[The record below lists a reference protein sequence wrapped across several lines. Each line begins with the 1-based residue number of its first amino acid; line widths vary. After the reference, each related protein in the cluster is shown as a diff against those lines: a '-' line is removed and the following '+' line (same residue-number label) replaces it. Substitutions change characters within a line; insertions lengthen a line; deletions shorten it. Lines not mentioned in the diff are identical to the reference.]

1 MNTIVIPTTQN
12 IELEYPIAN
21 VSDRILATLLDW
33 LVLLA
38 YWLLLYVLLD
48 ITAFPPFLP
57 VYEDIISPVDQL
69 AYLPILFYPLLM
81 EVFFNGQS
89 LGKYALKIRV
99 VRLDGQPPTTS
110 DFVTRWMFRI
120 LDIIIIPVFPG
131 AIAMLAVTVSKKGQ
145 RLGDLAAHT
154 TVIKLKLVTHFAD
167 TIFVDTQE
175 TYEVK
180 FPEISRLSD
189 RDVSIL
195 KEVLDA
201 GLRSNNPDL
210 LLKLS
215 NKVKEVAGIESRL
228 SPREFLQTVLADY
241 NHVFGHEAVNRQKR
255 KNEKRF

>member
-21 VSDRILATLLDW
+21 LGDRILATLLDW

-38 YWLLLYVLLD
+38 YWLLLNTIFDLLPWPPFMGSPMRD
-48 ITAFPPFLP
+48 YITAT
-57 VYEDIISPVDQL
+57 DRL
-69 AYLPILFYPLLM
+69 AYLPIMLYPLLM
-81 EVFFNGQS
+81 ELFFNGQS

-99 VRLDGQPPTTS
+99 VRLDGQPPSTADYFS
-110 DFVTRWMFRI
+110 RWMFRI
-120 LDIIIIPVFPG
+120 IDIILLPFIPGIVAIIS
-131 AIAMLAVTVSKKGQ
+131 IAVSKNGQ
-145 RLGDLAAHT
+145 RLGDIVAHT

-167 TIFVDTQE
+167 TIFVDTAE
-175 TYEVK
+175 SHEVK

-215 NKVKEVAGIESRL
+215 DKVKAVAGIESSL
-228 SPREFLQTVLADY
+228 SPHDFLQTVLADY
-241 NHVFGHEAVNRQKR
+241 NHVFGHDAVRSK
-255 KNEKRF
+255 K

>member
-21 VSDRILATLLDW
+21 IGDRILSTLLDW
-33 LVLLA
+33 LVMLA
-38 YWLLLYVLLD
+38 YWLLLYLILD

-57 VYEDIISPVDQL
+57 VYQDLISPVDQL
-69 AYLPILFYPLLM
+69 AYLPILFYPLAM
-81 EVFFNGQS
+81 EIFFNGQS
-89 LGKYALKIRV
+89 LGKYVLKIRV
-99 VRLDGQPPTTS
+99 VRLDGQPPTIS
-110 DFVTRWMFRI
+110 DYITRWMFRI
-120 LDIIIIPVFPG
+120 LDIIIIPVLPG
-131 AIAMLAVTVSKKGQ
+131 TIAVIAIASSRNGQ
-145 RLGDLAAHT
+145 RLGDLAANT

-167 TIFVDTQE
+167 TIFVDTEE

-201 GLRSNNPDL
+201 GLRSKNPDL

-215 NKVKEVAGIESRL
+215 NKVKEVASIESKL

-241 NHVFGHEAVNRQKR
+241 NHVFGHEAVKR
-255 KNEKRF
+255 RK

>member
-21 VSDRILATLLDW
+21 VGDRILATLLDW
-33 LVLLA
+33 LVMSA
-38 YWLLLYVLLD
+38 YWGLLYLIFE
-48 ITAFPPFLP
+48 ITAFPPFLTP
-57 VYEDIISPVDQL
+57 LFPQLVTPVDQL
-69 AYLPILFYPLLM
+69 AYLPILVYPLVSEILLS
-81 EVFFNGQS
+81 GQS
-89 LGKYALKIRV
+89 LGKIALKIRV
-99 VRLDGQPPTTS
+99 VRLDGQPPDIS
-110 DFVTRWMFRI
+110 DYFTRWLFRI
-120 LDIIIIPVFPG
+120 LDIIIIPAIPG
-131 AIAMLAVTVSKKGQ
+131 IIAIISTAVTKNGQ

-167 TIFVDTQE
+167 TIFVDTHD
-175 TYEVK
+175 TYQVQ

-241 NHVFGHEAVNRQKR
+241 NHIFGLEAVNRR
-255 KNEKRF
+255 KGG

>member
-21 VSDRILATLLDW
+21 IGDRILATLLDW
-33 LVLLA
+33 LVLLS
-38 YWLLLYVLLD
+38 YWLLLYLIFE

-57 VYEDIISPVDQL
+57 VYQDLISPVDQL
-69 AYLPILFYPLLM
+69 AYLPILFYPLFM
-81 EVFFNGQS
+81 EIFNNGQS

-99 VRLDGQPPTTS
+99 VRIDGQPPTTS
-110 DFVTRWMFRI
+110 DYVSRWMFRI
-120 LDIIIIPVFPG
+120 LDIILIPVIPG
-131 AIAMLAVTVSKKGQ
+131 TIAVISIAATKNGQ

-215 NKVKEVAGIESRL
+215 DKVKQVAGIESRL

-241 NHVFGHEAVNRQKR
+241 NHVFGHEAVKR
-255 KNEKRF
+255 RK